1 MPYAGSRFDLVAP
14 GAGEVT
20 RLPVVLLDD
29 DGAPVTGEAFDA
41 AGMDVEYAK
50 PGGTFADF
58 PTFDTNNWHEV
69 GRGVYEVI
77 VRGDDLTE
85 AALLDTEGMFLLYVA
100 TTASSAKT
108 ALHAYK
114 VSTADVV
121 REGDEVTLAADQE
134 VNVTKIGGNAQSLA
148 DLKDFADTGY
158 DPTTH
163 KVAGVVLVDT
173 TTANTD
179 MRGTDDALTAAD
191 VEQAPTNFSSLGI
204 TAEGRVDVG
213 AVGGTTVT
221 DPDDLK
227 ADVSNLDAAVSSRS
241 SHSAAD
247 VAALL
252 NNLSSADA
260 QAAAESALAAYDA
273 ATGTDVT
280 AATSG
285 LSTFDPATA
294 EVDVGAVKGAAVTGV
309 DDFKA
314 TGFSTHSAADA
325 ASAVWGAGSRT
336 LTGFGTLVADIATA
350 VWSAAAR
357 TLTAFGF
364 TAGAN
369 VTQVGGQSVSGP
381 DDLKADV
388 SALALE
394 ATVGALNNLSSADA
408 EAAATAAL
416 NAYDPPTKAELDTAV
431 SPLALEA
438 TLTAIKGAG
447 WTDETLA
454 AIKAAVDAIGSGG
467 DATAANQTTIIGH
480 LTDIKGVTWSTETL
494 VALKALLDALPTLEQ
509 MQSGISTFDPA
520 LDEVNVGAVKGTA
533 VTGVTDFRADIS
545 GLATSAELALLNDL
559 SASDIQSIVDALQ
572 THGDAEWSTADL
584 SGISTLTELQVQTI
598 VDGLNNL
605 SESDV
610 QVLITALQN
619 HGDSAWST
627 ADTSG
632 LSTFNPSTDGVLL
645 SESSQESLVSAV
657 WSATERTI
665 TTFGTIVSDIVT
677 AIWGAAERTITGG
690 SVDAVGGQDLS
701 NLDAPV
707 SLVPGAVWDELQAE
721 HSIEGSTAESL
732 ASAASGVVD
741 ESAIAA
747 AVWSYV
753 DRVIT
758 GGTVDIADSLIDAL
772 DEIKST
778 TVGEYDRDLHSLEA
792 LRAKL
797 DAITGTGTNTVEAV
811 LSYGEGVAA
820 NHISVYVTDLA
831 GNRVAGPK
839 TSDQNGVAE
848 FLIDDGDYL
857 LVVSDSAYLSGGTFP
872 FTVSGSGEHQF
883 ALTPITISDPPNG
896 NYCVVYGFAE
906 DLKGDDQTGYAK
918 VVRVHGP
925 EYREVAGEYVDVVY
939 NKEYT
944 TELSDGRWELVV
956 LHGAEVDI
964 KVVYG
969 GGEQKTRRNL
979 AIPSSAQANWR
990 SISEG

>member
-1 MPYAGSRFDLVAP
+1 MS
-14 GAGEVT
+14 
-20 RLPVVLLDD
+20 LLD
-29 DGAPVTGEAFDA
+29 
-41 AGMDVEYAK
+41 
-50 PGGTFADF
+50 
-58 PTFDTNNWHEV
+58 
-69 GRGVYEVI
+69 I
-77 VRGDDLTE
+77 
-85 AALLDTEGMFLLYVA
+85 
-100 TTASSAKT
+100 T
-108 ALHAYK
+108 AL
-114 VSTADVV
+114 
-121 REGDEVTLAADQE
+121 GE
-134 VNVTKIGGNAQSLA
+134 VNVGA
-148 DLKDFADTGY
+148 
-158 DPTTH
+158 
-163 KVAGVVLVDT
+163 VAGT
-173 TTANTD
+173 
-179 MRGTDDALTAAD
+179 
-191 VEQAPTNFSSLGI
+191 
-204 TAEGRVDVG
+204 
-213 AVGGTTVT
+213 
-221 DPDDLK
+221 
-227 ADVSNLDAAVSSRS
+227 
-241 SHSAAD
+241 
-247 VAALL
+247 
-252 NNLSSADA
+252 
-260 QAAAESALAAYDA
+260 
-273 ATGTDVT
+273 
-280 AATSG
+280 
-285 LSTFDPATA
+285 
-294 EVDVGAVKGAAVTGV
+294 AVT
-309 DDFKA
+309 
-314 TGFSTHSAADA
+314 
-325 ASAVWGAGSRT
+325 
-336 LTGFGTLVADIATA
+336 
-350 VWSAAAR
+350 
-357 TLTAFGF
+357 
-364 TAGAN
+364 
-369 VTQVGGQSVSGP
+369 GP
-381 DDLKADV
+381 DDLKANV
-388 SALALE
+388 SALSTFDAANDE
-394 ATVGALNNLSSADA
+394 VNVGAVKGVAVAGVADFQADVSGISSTL
-408 EAAATAAL
+408 AA
-416 NAYDPPTKAELDTAV
+416 
-431 SPLALEA
+431 
-438 TLTAIKGAG
+438 IQGAG
-447 WTDETLA
+447 WTDETLESIKN
-454 AIKAAVDAIGSGG
+454 AIDSIVAGG
-467 DATAANQTTIIGH
+467 DATAENQATIIGH
-480 LTDIKGVTWSTETL
+480 LTDIKGATWSTETL
-494 VALKALLDALPTLEQ
+494 VALKALLDALPTAEQIQSGLSTFDPATDEVDIGSVKGTGVTGVGDFHADVSALALETTLEAIQGAGWTDETLVAIKSAVDAIGSGVDATEANQTTIIEHLTDIKGVTWSSETLVALSTLLNALPTLEQ

-665 TTFGTIVSDIVT
+665 TTFGTMVSDIVT

-778 TVGEYDRDLHSLEA
+778 TGGEYDRDLHSLEA

-979 AIPSSAQANWR
+979 TIPSSAQANWR